1 MARQLDHSSVEI
13 SPGFVDATDTY
24 RNPVGPDSFRRRG
37 TMSDQEKEKDSDKD
51 LSMLFPA
58 VRIFL
63 VEDNPDHV
71 FIALTVVRQVLGD
84 DIELVHASNADE
96 ALLMI
101 AQFTE
106 QDRPDLFLVDLRL
119 PDNGG
124 FSVLQA
130 AKANEAL
137 TAVPMFVITRSLYDR
152 DTWESDQLGASA
164 VLCKPLSRA
173 KLRDELVRVGV
184 LTLSQRPSDP
194 AYRH

>member
-1 MARQLDHSSVEI
+1 
-13 SPGFVDATDTY
+13 
-24 RNPVGPDSFRRRG
+24 
-37 TMSDQEKEKDSDKD
+37 MS
-51 LSMLFPA
+51 PA

-130 AKANEAL
+130 
-137 TAVPMFVITRSLYDR
+137 TRV
-152 DTWESDQLGASA
+152 E
-164 VLCKPLSRA
+164 
-173 KLRDELVRVGV
+173 
-184 LTLSQRPSDP
+184 
-194 AYRH
+194 